1 MEQEYKWILPQETLR
16 TLAADLHN
24 APERV
29 SSDTINM
36 AAIYYDT
43 PDDLVYRSGAA
54 LRIRR
59 ENAHSVCCMKRTL
72 TKDGACAVR
81 EEYEVEAETVA
92 EGLQKLPDAGA
103 PHALCEM
110 LANQPFREL
119 ARTEFV
125 RRCIL
130 LRYETF
136 TAELAVD
143 VGMLGGGAN
152 MLPFEELELEL
163 KSGDEAA
170 FHAYAK
176 ELEAQFSLCPQT
188 QSKLARAIQAAAGKE

>member
-1 MEQEYKWILPQETLR
+1 MEQEYKWTLPQETLPA
-16 TLAADLHN
+16 LAAFLHS
-24 APERV
+24 APERI
-29 SSDTINM
+29 SHDTITM

-43 PDDLVYRSGAA
+43 PDNLVYRSGAA

-103 PHALCEM
+103 PRTLCAL
-110 LANQPFREL
+110 LAKQTFREL
-119 ARTEFV
+119 AVTEFV
-125 RRCIL
+125 RNCSL
-130 LRYETF
+130 LQFQTF
-136 TAELAVD
+136 SAEFAVD
-143 VGMLGGGAN
+143 VGQLGGRN
-152 MLPFEELELEL
+152 CMQPFEELELEL
-163 KSGDEAA
+163 KSGDAQA

-176 ELEAQFSLCPQT
+176 ELEARFALIPQEL
-188 QSKLARAIQAAAGKE
+188 SKLARAVRAAEGM